1 MSNSNELR
9 QAAAESP
16 NRDYANVSKMIVEI
30 QKVKHG
36 KNKGTNLA
44 FTAFEFRVEEVLDQ
58 KIPRPEGLR
67 RDGKTPLF
75 SQDPVEAG
83 DVQSIYTDFMWDSKK
98 AMVTEAVAGLCG
110 IKAGV
115 PVKNSEQCFENPK
128 TDKMFDDSM
137 GKDKDEFFAGIK
149 AVLDVTPDFKKGEYT
164 GYTSYSMSPLPTKAK

>member
-36 KNKGTNLA
+36 KNAGTNLA

-67 RDGKTPLF
+67 RDGTTPLF
-75 SQDPVEAG
+75 SQDPVEVG
-83 DVQSIYTDFMWDSKK
+83 DVQSIYTDFKWDSKK
-98 AMVTEAVAGLCG
+98 AMVTEAVAVLCG
-110 IKAGV
+110 AKAGV
-115 PVKNSEQCFENPK
+115 PVKNSDQCFADPK

-137 GKDKDEFFAGIK
+137 KKDADDFFAGTKVI
-149 AVLDVTPDFKKGEYT
+149 LDITPDYKKGEYT
-164 GYTSYSMSPLPTKAK
+164 GYTSYSMSPLPPK